1 MRIILEQIYVVKMK
15 DKCEKRGGQRLIDK
29 PRVGMAFLDNI
40 TFTVIEGEKKQGLDF
55 NMQKLCQGYCCRNQ

>member
-1 MRIILEQIYVVKMK
+1 MK

-55 NMQKLCQGYCCRNQ
+55 NMQKLCQGYCRRSQ